1 MNVSLTPELEHFIDS
16 KVKSGRYNT
25 ASEVVRESLRL
36 LEREDVLRQLKYEEL
51 KREVLKGAEQIDR
64 GEFVELTSEQLPDYA
79 IEIGRRGRER
89 RRVEKKTPQG
99 NQN

>member
-1 MNVSLTPELEHFIDS
+1 MNVSLTPELEQFIDS

-36 LEREDVLRQLKYEEL
+36 LEREDELRRLKYEEL

-64 GEFVELTSEQLPDYA
+64 GEYIELTSDEDWDQFVSRIKA
-79 IEIGRRGRER
+79 RGRER
-89 RRVEKKTPQG
+89 ISRLRESK
-99 NQN
+99 